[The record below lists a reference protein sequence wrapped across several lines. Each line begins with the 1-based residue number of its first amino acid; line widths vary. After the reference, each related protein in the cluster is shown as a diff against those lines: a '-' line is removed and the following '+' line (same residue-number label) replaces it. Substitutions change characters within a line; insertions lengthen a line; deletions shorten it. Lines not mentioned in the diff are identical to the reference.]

1 MSRYD
6 DRPRLDDLEEKTT
19 KKRKKFNIF
28 ELMYNREKQEDD
40 PGDRDVERNFKF
52 FFTLMGRNTRRL
64 FSLNL
69 LLVFCNFP
77 IFFILLACSQNLH
90 KVAIA
95 PASAIAAPIYGA
107 SMFGASSPAS
117 SALYGLYGVSTPFSY
132 WTPAALTVLAI
143 GIVLLL
149 FTFGLTMISLTYIL
163 RNIVKGEMIFM
174 WQDWWYA
181 IKRNLRQGII
191 LGILDLA
198 FIVLLLYD
206 IYFFYLNLAYL
217 WAVVGFWASI
227 VIFLFYFSMRFYT
240 YLQALTFDL
249 SIYKIFK
256 NAFIF
261 SILGLKRNILA
272 SIGIV
277 IAIILNYAVMLM
289 LMPVGILLPFMYTS
303 ALCAFMGIYAA
314 WPVVKKYM
322 IDPYENTSN
331 YDDEDEEDEEEDEDS
346 EDEEDSL
353 TPAEAE

>member
-6 DRPRLDDLEEKTT
+6 DRPNFDDLEEKPT

-28 ELMYNREKQEDD
+28 DVLYSREKQEDD
-40 PGDRDVERNFKF
+40 PGDRDAERNLKF
-52 FFTLMGRNTRRL
+52 FFKLMSRNTRRF

-77 IFFILLACSQNLH
+77 IFFLMLAFSQNLH
-90 KVAIA
+90 KIALA
-95 PASAIAAPIYGA
+95 PANAIAAPIYGA
-107 SMFGASSPAS
+107 SLFGASSPVS
-117 SALYGLYGVSTPFSY
+117 SAMYGLYGVSTPFSY
-132 WTPAALTVLAI
+132 WTPAALTVLII

-149 FTFGLTMISLTYIL
+149 ITFGLTMIAITYIL
-163 RNIVKGEMIFM
+163 RNIVRGEMIFM
-174 WQDWWYA
+174 WQDWWYS
-181 IKRNLRQGII
+181 IKRNLRQGLI
-191 LGILDLA
+191 LGILDLV
-198 FIVLLLYD
+198 FIGLLLYD

-272 SIGIV
+272 SLGII
-277 IAIILNYAVMLM
+277 IAIILNYTVMLM

-314 WPVVKKYM
+314 WPVIKKYM
-322 IDPYENTSN
+322 IDR
-331 YDDEDEEDEEEDEDS
+331 YDHPAEEED
-346 EDEEDSL
+346 DEEIEEEEDDDAMTS
-353 TPAEAE
+353 AE

>member
-6 DRPRLDDLEEKTT
+6 ERPRLDDLEEKTT

-28 ELMYNREKQEDD
+28 ELMYNKEKVEDD

-52 FFTLMGRNTRRL
+52 FFTLMGRNTRRF

-77 IFFILLACSQNLH
+77 IFLLMLAFSQNLH
-90 KVAIA
+90 KTAIA

-107 SMFGASSPAS
+107 SLFGAASPAS
-117 SALYGLYGVSTPFSY
+117 SAMYGLYGVSTPFSY
-132 WTPAALTVLAI
+132 WTPAAITVLII

-149 FTFGLTMISLTYIL
+149 GTFGLTMIALTYVL

-181 IKRNLRQGII
+181 IKRNIRQGLI
-191 LGILDLA
+191 LGILDLV
-198 FIVLLLYD
+198 FIALLLYD

-249 SIYKIFK
+249 SLYKIFK
-256 NAFIF
+256 NALIF
-261 SILGLKRNILA
+261 SILGLKRNVLA

-277 IAIILNYAVMLM
+277 CAILLNYAVMLM
-289 LMPVGILLPFMYTS
+289 LLPVGILLPFMYTI

-314 WPVVKKYM
+314 WPIVKKYM
-322 IDPYENTSN
+322 IDPYDQPSA
-331 YDDEDEEDEEEDEDS
+331 DEDEEEDFEPI
-346 EDEEDSL
+346 EE
-353 TPAEAE
+353 E